1 MEVIDPKKKIEC
13 IKYEDQYKQMI
24 IKSYNLGN
32 NLDLYLNIA
41 SILIGSIVLFRV
53 IKYARH
59 PFAISLIAVELAFS
73 SS

>member
-1 MEVIDPKKKIEC
+1 
-13 IKYEDQYKQMI
+13 
-24 IKSYNLGN
+24 LGN

-41 SILIGSIVLFRV
+41 SILIGSIVLFRI

-59 PFAISLIAVELAFS
+59 PFAISLIAVELVFS